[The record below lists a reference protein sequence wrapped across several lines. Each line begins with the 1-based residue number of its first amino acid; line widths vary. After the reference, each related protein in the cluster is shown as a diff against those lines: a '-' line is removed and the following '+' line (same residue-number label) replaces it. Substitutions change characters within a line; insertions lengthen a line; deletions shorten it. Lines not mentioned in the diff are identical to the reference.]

1 MPVAAMLNPVY
12 ISSET
17 FDAMN
22 LNIGNLRR
30 DLHTNY
36 QSISVYGTEIYE
48 KCYKNDIFDDC
59 YPGNKR
65 YPMPVISPT
74 MIQMPPI
81 KHSPKTIPKTSGL
94 SLR

>member
-22 LNIGNLRR
+22 LNIGKLRR
-30 DLHTNY
+30 DLHTSY

-48 KCYKNDIFDDC
+48 KTSHQ
-59 YPGNKR
+59 NKR
-65 YPMPVISPT
+65 DG
-74 MIQMPPI
+74 
-81 KHSPKTIPKTSGL
+81 GL
-94 SLR
+94 EI